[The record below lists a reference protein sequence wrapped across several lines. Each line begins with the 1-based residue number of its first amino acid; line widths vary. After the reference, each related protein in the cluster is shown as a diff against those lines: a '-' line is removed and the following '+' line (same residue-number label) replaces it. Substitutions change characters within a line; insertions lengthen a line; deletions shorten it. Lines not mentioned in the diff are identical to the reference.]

1 MMFYKFVH
9 GTPLFKTLM

>member
-1 MMFYKFVH
+1 MFYKFVH